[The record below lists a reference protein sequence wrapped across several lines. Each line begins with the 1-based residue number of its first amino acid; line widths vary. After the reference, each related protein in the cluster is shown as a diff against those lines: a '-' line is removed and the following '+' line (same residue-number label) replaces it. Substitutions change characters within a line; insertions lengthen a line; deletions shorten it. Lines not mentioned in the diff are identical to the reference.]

1 LYNIVKALLEEI
13 QIAQKIVVISI
24 CVISMVATVAL
35 ALFLWLPTVNPANNS
50 SYTQAPEAS
59 PNSLTYLPLI
69 SAEIPEDN
77 IDDEIYDIYYAHEH
91 LASDSIT
98 SCFIPVFTSEPLP
111 QRIIDFITGRTFR
124 DYAPFTTDFLTYLTV
139 THVDFGGN
147 DRIGHMIVA
156 AEIGDE
162 VLEIF
167 REIYESGFP
176 IYSIKLIDYFDAID
190 YYSLEA
196 NNSSAFNFRYIA
208 NTTTISRHG
217 FGMAIDINPI
227 QNPYV
232 RGDNVLPEAG
242 RAYLD
247 RTDVRPG
254 MIIPG
259 DAVYTAFTSRGWTW
273 GGNWTLPRD
282 YHHFERR

>member
-1 LYNIVKALLEEI
+1 MQKATATI
-13 QIAQKIVVISI
+13 ICAIAIITI
-24 CVISMVATVAL
+24 AASM
-35 ALFLWLPTVNPANNS
+35 LFMWQTLI
-50 SYTQAPEAS
+50 S
-59 PNSLTYLPLI
+59 PNKIAYVQVPETDYEPIDDNPPALI
-69 SAEIPEDN
+69 TEPAEDNTNYNEHYSDEHTECEIPEQ
-77 IDDEIYDIYYAHEH
+77 
-91 LASDSIT
+91 
-98 SCFIPVFTSEPLP
+98 CFEPIFSSEPLP
-111 QRIIDFITGRTFR
+111 EHIIKFITGRTFR
-124 DYAPFTTDFLTYLTV
+124 DYAPFGVDFLTYLTV
-139 THVDFGGN
+139 THIDFDGN

-162 VLEIF
+162 VLDIF
-167 REIYESGFP
+167 REIYESHFP
-176 IYSIKLIDYFDAID
+176 IYSIRLIDYFDAID
-190 YYSLEA
+190 YYSLAA

-208 NTTTISRHG
+208 NTNIISRHG

-247 RTDVRPG
+247 RSDIRPG
-254 MIIPG
+254 MIVPG

>member
-1 LYNIVKALLEEI
+1 
-13 QIAQKIVVISI
+13 
-24 CVISMVATVAL
+24 MW
-35 ALFLWLPTVNPANNS
+35 LFLPQESENLNESIYA
-50 SYTQAPEAS
+50 QAPEAHYEF
-59 PNSLTYLPLI
+59 TDDELPLTM
-69 SAEIPEDN
+69 AETPEDPTYYEEYDEYYPN
-77 IDDEIYDIYYAHEH
+77 EYDYPEIYEPYF
-91 LASDSIT
+91 L
-98 SCFIPVFTSEPLP
+98 PVFTSEPLP
-111 QRIIDFITGRTFR
+111 DHIIEFITGLTFR

-139 THVDFGGN
+139 THVDFDGN
-147 DRIGHMIVA
+147 DQIGHLIVA
-156 AEIGDE
+156 DEIGDE

-167 REIYESGFP
+167 QEIYESRFP
-176 IYSIKLIDYFDAID
+176 IHSIRLIDYFDAID
-190 YYSLEA
+190 YYSLAA

-208 NTTTISRHG
+208 NTNVISRHG

-232 RGDNVLPEAG
+232 RGDNVLPDAG

-247 RTDVRPG
+247 RSYVRPG

-259 DAVYTAFTSRGWTW
+259 DAVYEAFISRGWTW